1 MGKCVEVTFHPND
14 QVEIW
19 DSKHPNLRPGFFYDM
34 DEWRRFVAQVKAG
47 AFDEPSHPTDG

>member
-1 MGKCVEVTFHPND
+1 MGKCVEVTFHSD

-47 AFDEPSHPTDG
+47 AFDEPPHSTDG